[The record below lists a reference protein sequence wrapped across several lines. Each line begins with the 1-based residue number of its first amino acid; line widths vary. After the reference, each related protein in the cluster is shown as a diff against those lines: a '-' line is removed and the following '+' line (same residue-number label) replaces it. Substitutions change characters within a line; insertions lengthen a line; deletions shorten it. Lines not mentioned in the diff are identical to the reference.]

1 MKAEFYREDA
11 PDDVVAT
18 ASWDGRNV
26 AVDSEDDALAATIT
40 RSFRRTP
47 IVTDDAAYRRQ
58 GTSGEVQI
66 QPGSLEWFR
75 AAAQVRATAE
85 SGLPARLVPGI
96 SEGGFDPAASYR
108 SFGDAVERL
117 SASAAHP
124 ASA

>member
-85 SGLPARLVPGI
+85 SGSLMV
-96 SEGGFDPAASYR
+96 GG
-108 SFGDAVERL
+108 
-117 SASAAHP
+117 
-124 ASA
+124 

>member
-1 MKAEFYREDA
+1 MKAEFYREDV

-18 ASWDGRNV
+18 AAWDGRDV
-26 AVDSEDDALAATIT
+26 AVDSEDDAVAATLT
-40 RSFRRTP
+40 KSFRRTP

-85 SGLPARLVPGI
+85 SGLLVRVVPGI
-96 SEGGFDPAASYR
+96 TEGGFDPAAGYR
-108 SFGDAVERL
+108 SFDDAVERL
-117 SASAAHP
+117 SRAAYHASP
-124 ASA
+124 